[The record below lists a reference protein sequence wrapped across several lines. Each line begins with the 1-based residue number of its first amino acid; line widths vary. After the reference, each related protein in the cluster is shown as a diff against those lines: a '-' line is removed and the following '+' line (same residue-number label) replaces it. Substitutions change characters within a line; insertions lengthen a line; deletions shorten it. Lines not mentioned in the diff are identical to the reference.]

1 MSGPPRVGG
10 GGDDGGKRNGGNL
23 MDNLFSTDNLLAQTR
38 KQTSMRDMKQK
49 SSSPSSSPMNS
60 SAADGGRGRGGGKV
74 HNNNNN
80 NNNGNGLDG
89 FPASSS
95 STMQADDLDAFFST
109 QTQTETKEA
118 SKTKNGVHQNDS
130 FLDEL
135 AAFAS
140 TPVPP
145 SSASATTNSSVDDLF
160 GISSDAQGSSPVGA
174 ARGKTETTTE
184 TQPTH
189 HGEPMLRHQQGDK
202 ERAREQQNQHYR
214 SNEMKRNS
222 NDITTDSNRKPAR
235 NTGDDGVD
243 RSANF
248 EKSAATLASS
258 PPSSRVQPQQHAPK
272 LASSVNLDSLKTGI
286 DSVAGF
292 FKAGIRRAVG
302 PQVVH
307 FPRAPL
313 EDSAPS
319 LKQAPSKDGRRETR
333 VASKQNETTEFS
345 KKVDS
350 SKIVNE
356 EMILAQKSE
365 SAVKITV
372 KETKTKTT
380 NSKNTDERDKNNQ
393 KEEEEKSQDD
403 LPSSDMD
410 AFFGSAGARSVNSS
424 TSNSHIDLESMFNSS
439 NAPKSNSA
447 PSPVADDFFGA
458 SVASSGPSGSSA
470 IKDQGAFKYNPES
483 DDEQDGDTEQRAQLR
498 KQRHERN
505 RVRIEQALEEKRARE
520 RQAMEER
527 AERQTLQDLIG
538 TDIDEWGKKYGGN
551 VRTMLANLSEVLWED
566 HAYKVPSMMDLM
578 EPIKVKKSYHRALV
592 IIHPDKVAQK
602 GGGASQRFIADKVFD
617 LMKDAYRDF
626 ERKEMS

>member
-1 MSGPPRVGG
+1 
-10 GGDDGGKRNGGNL
+10 
-23 MDNLFSTDNLLAQTR
+23 
-38 KQTSMRDMKQK
+38 
-49 SSSPSSSPMNS
+49 
-60 SAADGGRGRGGGKV
+60 
-74 HNNNNN
+74 
-80 NNNGNGLDG
+80 
-89 FPASSS
+89 
-95 STMQADDLDAFFST
+95 
-109 QTQTETKEA
+109 
-118 SKTKNGVHQNDS
+118 
-130 FLDEL
+130 
-135 AAFAS
+135 
-140 TPVPP
+140 
-145 SSASATTNSSVDDLF
+145 
-160 GISSDAQGSSPVGA
+160 
-174 ARGKTETTTE
+174 
-184 TQPTH
+184 
-189 HGEPMLRHQQGDK
+189 
-202 ERAREQQNQHYR
+202 
-214 SNEMKRNS
+214 
-222 NDITTDSNRKPAR
+222 
-235 NTGDDGVD
+235 
-243 RSANF
+243 
-248 EKSAATLASS
+248 
-258 PPSSRVQPQQHAPK
+258 
-272 LASSVNLDSLKTGI
+272 
-286 DSVAGF
+286 
-292 FKAGIRRAVG
+292 
-302 PQVVH
+302 
-307 FPRAPL
+307 
-313 EDSAPS
+313 
-319 LKQAPSKDGRRETR
+319 
-333 VASKQNETTEFS
+333 
-345 KKVDS
+345 
-350 SKIVNE
+350 
-356 EMILAQKSE
+356 MILAQKSE

-393 KEEEEKSQDD
+393 EEEEEKSQDD

-458 SVASSGPSGSSA
+458 SVGSSGPSGSSA
-470 IKDQGAFKYNPES
+470 IKDQGAFEYNPES
-483 DDEQDGDTEQRAQLR
+483 DDEQDGDTEQRARLR